1 MHGSHRGAEEK
12 DEVPEDTGELLRVAV
27 IGTGKMGRCLATLL
41 KGNAEVTLCSREPE
55 RARALARRMGIA
67 GAGVP
72 ELSASDVVVAAIPTE
87 ALTGF
92 AEECAGMMRTGAAF
106 VDVSSVKMGVVEE
119 VLKRLPDGAGY
130 ASIHPLFTS
139 PRVKDKDIAF
149 IAIRETETLKRF
161 REALAKA
168 GRVFETTPEEHDR
181 ATAATQVLHHFALL
195 TIERALLKR
204 ANESEIFKTHSLRRT
219 LAVIRMVERNRET
232 VMTIQRLNR
241 FGREAR
247 EEFIREAE
255 ALNSELSE

>member
-1 MHGSHRGAEEK
+1 MHDGNRGAEEK

-27 IGTGKMGRCLATLL
+27 IGTGRMGRCLATLL
-41 KGNAEVTLCSREPE
+41 RGNAKVTLCSREPE
-55 RARALARRMGIA
+55 KARALAKRLGVS
-67 GAGVP
+67 GAGVS
-72 ELSASDVVVAAIPTE
+72 ELSSSDVIVAAIPTE
-87 ALTGF
+87 AVIKF
-92 AEECAGMMRTGAAF
+92 AEECAGMMRPDATF
-106 VDVSSVKMGVVEE
+106 VDVSSVKIGLVEE
-119 VLKRLPDGAGY
+119 VLKRLPHRAGY

-149 IAIRETETLKRF
+149 MAIREAKTLKRF

-241 FGREAR
+241 FGKEAR

-255 ALNSELSE
+255 AFNAELSA